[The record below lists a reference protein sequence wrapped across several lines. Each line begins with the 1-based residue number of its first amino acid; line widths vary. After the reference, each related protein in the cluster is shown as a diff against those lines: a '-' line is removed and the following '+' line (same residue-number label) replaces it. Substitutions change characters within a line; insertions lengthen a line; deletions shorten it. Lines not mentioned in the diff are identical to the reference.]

1 MGCEACSRPS
11 RSPVEVVSRPASPT
25 DAKKQDDGASRVATI
40 RVALA
45 SSLTLARPD
54 VASGWAG
61 EVDGLYR
68 LRIGRRSRLDLGI
81 EGRRYENVDAIHVSF
96 GVVVELA
103 LEAGRH
109 FEVLF
114 TFVPHHTWFD
124 FKSDFFSDTNAYGLR
139 YGMGAQFPLGP
150 MVIGVTPLAFTTTS
164 STTVGVI
171 SQWEPRLWAGV
182 SF

>member
-1 MGCEACSRPS
+1 M
-11 RSPVEVVSRPASPT
+11 
-25 DAKKQDDGASRVATI
+25 ATI

-81 EGRRYENVDAIHVSF
+81 EGRRYENVDAIHV
-96 GVVVELA
+96 
-103 LEAGRH
+103 
-109 FEVLF
+109 EVLF